1 MPKTRSFLSSPP
13 LPPSLP
19 PLPLSPT
26 SSMTFR
32 PGSKAVTA
40 GVLKRGD
47 TEHKVKVSPEPLS
60 EIDRV
65 GQPGSNSTNPCDSG
79 PLVGLFIISRQHTR
93 AWNIGLLRHW
103 VLAAGGR
110 NRERGDTGGMPMS
123 VPSPPG
129 DFIRCSGTTLPCK
142 ASLSR
147 PRV

>member
-1 MPKTRSFLSSPP
+1 
-13 LPPSLP
+13 
-19 PLPLSPT
+19 
-26 SSMTFR
+26 MTFR

-40 GVLKRGD
+40 GALKRGD

-110 NRERGDTGGMPMS
+110 NRERGDGRNANECPLSSRGFHSLLWHDAALQSISIPA
-123 VPSPPG
+123 PG
-129 DFIRCSGTTLPCK
+129 LIAML
-142 ASLSR
+142 SLFSDSKPHILTINQHLQ
-147 PRV
+147 PR